1 MVRFVSFKLSHAQAQ
16 ANGRPALIFCLSCFD
31 FPSFSFRRASRWA
44 GRGATRREP
53 APSAMRVLQCSPRG
67 VQPPPARSTDA
78 ARPGPSKWPFLGAR
92 WRYARG
98 TASRVA
104 SSGESS
110 THGRIARGHARPP
123 VLCTQRAAS
132 ARTLDRRR
140 TAGPLEV
147 ELAIS
152 RGPSWRHLREA
163 MHEAIQP
170 KVQLYSAI
178 HRFLRYI
185 ICTKYNL

>member
-1 MVRFVSFKLSHAQAQ
+1 MHAGPLRGSPRA
-16 ANGRPALIFCLSCFD
+16 AKARPMGALH
-31 FPSFSFRRASRWA
+31 
-44 GRGATRREP
+44 E
-53 APSAMRVLQCSPRG
+53 AMRVLQWFARG

-78 ARPGPSKWPFLGAR
+78 ARPGPSNWPFLGGR

-185 ICTKYNL
+185 IQSTTYNATLLISAGGVSAPT